1 MWISLARTACAAPF
15 IFFFL
20 PHGVFHSM
28 SDPKAVLRREAIL
41 HRARIDRGAENPE
54 SACALFF
61 EAIAPAP
68 GQIVAAYWPHGT
80 EFSSLDILDELLRRG
95 QPCALPAIREGGDR
109 ELDFLAWDE
118 SVVLQKGPL
127 GIMQPPRDD
136 KARRLDPDIVIVPLL
151 AFDRKGHRLGYGK
164 GYYDATLSALRRKKP
179 ALLAVGLAF
188 AQQAVLFNLPR
199 EDHDVPL
206 DWVVTPQGA
215 QRFGDGRSGR

>member
-15 IFFFL
+15 IFLFSVLRFY
-20 PHGVFHSM
+20 PM

-68 GQIVAAYWPHGT
+68 GQIVAAYWPHAT
-80 EFSSLDILDELLRRG
+80 EFSPLEILDELLRRG
-95 QPCALPAIREGGDR
+95 QPCALPAIREDGDR
-109 ELDFLAWDE
+109 VLDFLAWDE
-118 SVVLQKGPL
+118 SLVLQKGPL

-136 KARRLDPDIVIVPLL
+136 KARFLEPDIVIVPLL
-151 AFDRKGHRLGYGK
+151 AFDRKGYRLGYGK

-179 ALLAVGLAF
+179 VLAVGLAF

-206 DWVVTPQGA
+206 DWIVTPQGVQKFSA
-215 QRFGDGRSGR
+215 ER